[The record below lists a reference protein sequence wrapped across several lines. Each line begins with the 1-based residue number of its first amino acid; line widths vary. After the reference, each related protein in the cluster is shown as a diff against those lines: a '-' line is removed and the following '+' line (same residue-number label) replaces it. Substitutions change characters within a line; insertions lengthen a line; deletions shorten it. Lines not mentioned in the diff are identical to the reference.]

1 MSLRDAGATVE
12 EIRWTSPTAESP
24 YQAWRGLW
32 MVGQQ
37 FANLDHL
44 EALGVNLKGNVK
56 AGLKVTPLDFAASE
70 QKRARAVSSASRN
83 SSNDTIC

>member
-1 MSLRDAGATVE
+1 VE
-12 EIRWTSPTAESP
+12 EIAFDISDGKSP

-44 EALGVNLKGNVK
+44 EEFGVNLKSNVK
-56 AGLKVTPLDFAASE
+56 AGP
-70 QKRARAVSSASRN
+70 R
-83 SSNDTIC
+83 